1 MKADGKVKIFRTE
14 LLDGEKLS
22 DAVNMF
28 IVQFELSQ
36 IEPFGSPH
44 AAAHK
49 PPIEAA
55 GGAGG
60 HIGENEGDEAA
71 GGWEQDGPAPV
82 IADGNNAA
90 YVDIEVV
97 LLKKAKLQR
106 QKSDLH
112 FAAKPYVEEDTV
124 AAAEGQGQD
133 DEDEFAD
140 MPPLIPIPNDDDEEQ
155 RVAAGVREVVAIESQ
170 EDGDAA
176 ETNVVDGGSDDEY
189 FDAIGSEE
197 ASDEAAGND
206 NDLNASPVDATAD
219 ADAVA

>member
-1 MKADGKVKIFRTE
+1 MKADGKVKTFRTE

-22 DAVNMF
+22 DAVIKF
-28 IVQFELSQ
+28 IVEFKLSQ
-36 IEPFGSPH
+36 IEPFGSPP
-44 AAAHK
+44 AATHE

-60 HIGENEGDEAA
+60 HVAEIQGDEAA
-71 GGWEQDGPAPV
+71 GGWDQDGTAPV
-82 IADGNNAA
+82 IAAGNNAA
-90 YVDIEVV
+90 YVDIEV
-97 LLKKAKLQR
+97 LLLEKAKLQR

-140 MPPLIPIPNDDDEEQ
+140 MPPLIPIPNDDADEQ
-155 RVAAGVREVVAIESQ
+155 RVAAGGREVVAIESQ

-176 ETNVVDGGSDDEY
+176 EKNADGEGSDDEY
-189 FDAIGSEE
+189 FDATDAIDNLID
-197 ASDEAAGND
+197 ASAA
-206 NDLNASPVDATAD
+206 